1 MRLSA
6 EATVGVVPDV
16 RMFVKNGLYLQ
27 STLEVGFYYL
37 ITGCHS
43 LEVPS
48 MDWPNGRLGP
58 LLAADDLRGLIQAN
72 LSNGVLSFATTT
84 FLITPQ
90 H

>member
-1 MRLSA
+1 MLSQTSECFLKMA
-6 EATVGVVPDV
+6 
-16 RMFVKNGLYLQ
+16 FISK
-27 STLEVGFYYL
+27 STLEVGKSTCLYYL